1 MTNSPVSAI
10 ALNKEIESNFHTSF
24 LILLGVIFFAGVFAQ
39 PNIVMALEQIFIIS
53 CIVLLRTTPHMLQ
66 MIKRHWLIA
75 IIISLWLISISISF
89 FNSPYDVMYKYI
101 AVQRYLQTITHVIF
115 FICIRDYVVR
125 YSVRL
130 KPIFLAI
137 SMAGIFVMVV
147 MAVLLI
153 GEDFSSAETSYRWM
167 HQPPLNSN
175 IRHTGYLIAAAIG
188 ASIGFC
194 FLPNIKKIG
203 RVGVILLLTLLVAF
217 MFWTGS
223 RGVMVSTLSA
233 FVIIGAVAHWKGNS
247 VRFFLITFVV
257 SFIFGAVLAEIFAV
271 FPWNGL
277 FYSVSRSVG
286 ATTLNELG
294 SNRMEIWLSAI
305 ATIKQYPIFGLGS
318 FGYVFMPNHVFGLHP
333 HSFILQFLIEW
344 GAVGTLLIISAL
356 TIGFYNGLRA
366 QIINRAEKLNPAII
380 SVGGVLLSLGVLGLV
395 DGTFFYPQPTLYL
408 VMALAIWTAPPT
420 RKTPATF

>member
-1 MTNSPVSAI
+1 
-10 ALNKEIESNFHTSF
+10 
-24 LILLGVIFFAGVFAQ
+24 
-39 PNIVMALEQIFIIS
+39 
-53 CIVLLRTTPHMLQ
+53 Q

-115 FICIRDYVVR
+115 FICIRDYVTR
-125 YSVRL
+125 YPVQL
-130 KPIFLAI
+130 KPLFLAI
-137 SMAGIFVMVV
+137 SMAGIFVLVV

-153 GEDFSSAETSYRWM
+153 GEDFSSSETSYRWM
-167 HQPPLNSN
+167 HQPPLNLN

-188 ASIGFC
+188 AGIGLC
-194 FLPNIKKIG
+194 FLPNITKIG

-217 MFWTGS
+217 MFWTGG
-223 RGVMVSTLSA
+223 RGPMVSALSA
-233 FVIIGAVAHWKGNS
+233 FVIIGAVVHWKGNS
-247 VRFFLITFVV
+247 VRFFLIAFVV
-257 SFIFGAVLAEIFAV
+257 SFIFGAILAEIFAV

-277 FYSVSRSVG
+277 SDSVSRSVG

-294 SNRMEIWLSAI
+294 SNRIEIWLATWD
-305 ATIKQYPIFGLGS
+305 TIKQYPLFGLGS
-318 FGYVFMPNHVFGLHP
+318 FGYVFMPNHVFGFHP

-356 TIGFYNGLRA
+356 IIGFYNGLRA
-366 QIINRAEKLNPAII
+366 QVIDRAEKLNPIII

-395 DGTFFYPQPTLYL
+395 DGTLFYPQPTLYL
-408 VMALAIWTAPPT
+408 VMALAIWTSPQAQE
-420 RKTPATF
+420 K